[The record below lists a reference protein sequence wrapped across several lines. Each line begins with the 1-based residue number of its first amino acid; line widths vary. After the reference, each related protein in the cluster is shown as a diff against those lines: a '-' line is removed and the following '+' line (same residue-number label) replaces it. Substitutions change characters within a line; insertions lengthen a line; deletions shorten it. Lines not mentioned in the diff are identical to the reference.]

1 MADSNTVY
9 VPLAHP
15 GTLRRVLLVVQSF
28 GGRPKQFLPLDKRLV
43 LPVDF
48 PTFQVAQE
56 FTAICTGS
64 ICINDPLS
72 CPTLNLQQL
81 FKNCDVPQPQPQRAA
96 AAASAALNLTPTPA
110 STARQPPFA
119 GASTPHVTVPV
130 QPATPTRSSIS
141 QGHSPLQAQS
151 TANEKPHDPDRERI
165 KAQMR
170 EKQRQKEEKERQE
183 QKVDQPWL
191 TQNQRGRFRSGSMRE
206 HDQQAAAPPSDVPQ
220 SGPAFNTRSHAKAQ
234 DVAKAA
240 ARDATAGDAA
250 MARQME
256 RQVQGE
262 LPERAKPVPLK
273 KEKRVFSITM
283 PEEKRATYYDAH
295 FVSTITMETGRKIE
309 LRIKRDLLQ
318 SDCNVL
324 AIATGPNFD
333 TGTIFQTASRK
344 WYDLRKRLSTA
355 PTTRHQGTSYKTVQ
369 TPQGPLVM
377 AIHIPEATDVGIGY
391 DAVLNAAHT
400 KQYHSIAMPMFRGI
414 TDVQKKFALKAFLRS
429 LQSFLESTPFSQ
441 IAIIEACV
449 YKPSDA
455 LYREIE
461 LALQEFASL
470 HHNPVEDQLARS
482 TPKPQQPHLAQPQQ
496 RHADAAHTQQS
507 EPPKKPRTVLATYA
521 HVLAKPTVRFIS
533 GDLGR
538 NDPNTVLVTN
548 VSASELSE
556 GVWESRGI
564 CKLATWQNLLCV
576 QSQSYSSFYLGSI
589 WNDLI
594 KSACV
599 LAQHIKRQRIVFIPL
614 ASKAKDFATRH
625 PKVDVVEEASV
636 FMRALDMVRRET
648 VGFDIDFYIGG
659 ADISQITAALKYNY
673 DWKPLDLA
681 V

>member
-283 PEEKRATYYDAH
+283 PEEKNASYYDAH

-309 LRIKRDLLQ
+309 LCIKRDLFE
-318 SDCNVL
+318 SDCDVVV
-324 AIATGPNFD
+324 ISTGPTFT
-333 TGTIFQTASRK
+333 TGTTLTQAGLKWRHLRDRLNGAKVSQTYPA
-344 WYDLRKRLSTA
+344 
-355 PTTRHQGTSYKTVQ
+355 YKLVQ

-391 DAVLNAAHT
+391 DVILDIANA
-400 KQYHSIAMPMFRGI
+400 KQYSSIAMPLFRGI
-414 TDVQKKFALKAFLRS
+414 GDDAKKKTFRAFLDS
-429 LQSFLESTPFSQ
+429 VENFVMTHSFSS
-441 IAIIEACV
+441 IAVLEACV
-449 YKPSDA
+449 YLPSPTLWAQMYDMLTDRA
-455 LYREIE
+455 L
-461 LALQEFASL
+461 AHCDS
-470 HHNPVEDQLARS
+470 VEDQLARV
-482 TPKPQQPHLAQPQQ
+482 PKQQPQQ
-496 RHADAAHTQQS
+496 AQ
-507 EPPKKPRTVLATYA
+507 PPHKAFGPRQVNATYGYN
-521 HVLAKPTVRFIS
+521 PS
-533 GDLGR
+533 GFGQSPDVSVTFVSGQVTR
-538 NDPNTVLVTN
+538 DDPNTVLVTN
-548 VSASELSE
+548 ATQEALDPKSWLTEGNCTFAVSNNVLCIQSQSYFIDNVQFVYGQVLRRA
-556 GVWESRGI
+556 
-564 CKLATWQNLLCV
+564 CKLATSLSCRRILIV
-576 QSQSYSSFYLGSI
+576 PLGS
-589 WNDLI
+589 
-594 KSACV
+594 
-599 LAQHIKRQRIVFIPL
+599 R
-614 ASKAKDFATRH
+614 AKDFGTCPKALPEEIKMFLKALAQTRY
-625 PKVDVVEEASV
+625 DVSGMDVEFHIKNTPMAQIAEE
-636 FMRALDMVRRET
+636 VRKLP
-648 VGFDIDFYIGG
+648 G
-659 ADISQITAALKYNY
+659 
-673 DWKPLDLA
+673 WKPLDLA